1 MSKTKMMALEPA
13 AEAAPKSK
21 NFEKYKK
28 FYDAGLWTKK
38 MVYNVVTKGALT
50 AEEYEEIIGEAFPEE

>member
-1 MSKTKMMALEPA
+1 MSKTRTMALEPA

-50 AEEYEEIIGEAFPEE
+50 AEEYEEITGEAFPEE